1 MLRSLASAHR
11 LRILHLL
18 GTQPF
23 EVNEIA
29 RELGLNQAAAS
40 QHLSAMRS
48 VGLVEAVRDGRSVS
62 YRLTDPQILAACG
75 LMRAVLVR
83 RLSKLGDLAAAAHEP
98 AATIAA
104 GASAMG
110 RPVNILVQFWALD
123 AFRADRID
131 LDHGLAFDAARPG
144 LNTAPKGS
152 LPWAETFRQAKELG
166 EVQIRA
172 CSASMDYLGITQS

>member
-1 MLRSLASAHR
+1 MERQSATHDIDELQASMLRSLASAHR

-48 VGLVEAVRDGRSVS
+48 VGLVEAIRDGRTVR
-62 YRLTDPQILAACG
+62 YRLADSQILAACE

-83 RLSKLGDLAAAAHEP
+83 RLSRLGDLAAAAHEP
-98 AATIAA
+98 ALHALPAT
-104 GASAMG
+104 
-110 RPVNILVQFWALD
+110 
-123 AFRADRID
+123 
-131 LDHGLAFDAARPG
+131 
-144 LNTAPKGS
+144 
-152 LPWAETFRQAKELG
+152 
-166 EVQIRA
+166 EVH
-172 CSASMDYLGITQS
+172 QS